1 MKSSVAARGCERAA
15 VQDMRLGMEPRTP
28 VGARLSPPICRL
40 SVWYSGVRQW
50 RPPPTFQVLLRE
62 TDRQVLRA
70 QGGSWRLR
78 DDNLWNLIPLGDFWR
93 GSVARQWLETPRDSV
108 EGTDPARVRLSF

>member
-1 MKSSVAARGCERAA
+1 MKSSVWRRGVVNAQQFKICAWAWNPEL
-15 VQDMRLGMEPRTP
+15 QWELGCRPNLPSVR
-28 VGARLSPPICRL
+28 VG
-40 SVWYSGVRQW
+40 QW

-70 QGGSWRLR
+70 QGVSWRLR

-93 GSVARQWLETPRDSV
+93 GSVANSRQR
-108 EGTDPARVRLSF
+108 

>member
-28 VGARLSPPICRL
+28 VGARLLPPICRL
-40 SVWYSGVRQW
+40 SVWDYGVGQW
-50 RPPPTFQVLLRE
+50 RPPPTFQVFLRE

-93 GSVARQWLETPRDSV
+93 GSVASSWICGPGPHS
-108 EGTDPARVRLSF
+108 

>member
-15 VQDMRLGMEPRTP
+15 VQDVRLGMEPRTP

-40 SVWYSGVRQW
+40 SVWDYGVRQW
-50 RPPPTFQVLLRE
+50 RPPPTFHVLLRE

-78 DDNLWNLIPLGDFWR
+78 DDNLWNLIPLGDPQNGR
-93 GSVARQWLETPRDSV
+93 H
-108 EGTDPARVRLSF
+108 GTDGTWAK

>member
-28 VGARLSPPICRL
+28 VGARLSPPIYRL
-40 SVWYSGVRQW
+40 SVWDYGVRQW

>member
-1 MKSSVAARGCERAA
+1 MKSSVWRRGVVNAQQFKICAWAWNPELQWGLGCRPQFA
-15 VQDMRLGMEPRTP
+15 VCPCGD
-28 VGARLSPPICRL
+28 
-40 SVWYSGVRQW
+40 YGVRQW
-50 RPPPTFQVLLRE
+50 RPPPTFQVLLRK

-93 GSVARQWLETPRDSV
+93 GSVASSRQR
-108 EGTDPARVRLSF
+108 